1 MVKLSNYKLSINRI
15 WSHILLEIHSSFSFK
30 DRYEYFKNTSSHYLH
45 MRWRNFWIAST
56 SGDIIHGT
64 LITRPFALDIAI
76 FAITKAY
83 NIPYSDFLCWLEN
96 FSLFSRQ
103 KDTFVYTKEIKSG
116 MCSLFS
122 IVCCYTIFSLSISI
136 G

>member
-1 MVKLSNYKLSINRI
+1 MIHRPYT
-15 WSHILLEIHSSFSFK
+15 WSRILLKMHSSISFK
-30 DRYEYFKNTSSHYLH
+30 YRDGCFKLRQVIFPH
-45 MRWRNFWIAST
+45 MHWRNFWIAST
-56 SGDIIHGT
+56 SGDIINGT

-83 NIPYSDFLCWLEN
+83 NIPYSDFLCWLED

-103 KDTFVYTKEIKSG
+103 KDTFIYTKEIKSG

-122 IVCCYTIFSLSISI
+122 IVCCYTIFSQSTST